1 MGAEKNGLLPLL
13 SYRSVLDQL
22 SEGIIIADAS
32 MRILYCNQEGARMA
46 GAAQAELLGR
56 SCRDALPVIDPLRD
70 GQPIWEQEPCLLS
83 RALASGETGSYPH
96 LLFLRTRSATLLPVA
111 VFVGPVHDAE
121 GRIVGALCQLSD
133 RSEEF
138 RQRRLATE
146 IQKRMVT
153 GGSLERGKLRVET
166 LFKPVEELGGDFL
179 EAFFLHDGT
188 LIATVADAVGHG
200 VSASLFSMIY
210 KALLHAA
217 FAEARQPQEVL
228 ERVNRGFCSTVSIE
242 GFYLSAV
249 LASLDP
255 EGVTGCAA
263 SAGHPAGLLFRP
275 SGKGHRLRRVLEA
288 RTPMLGMSEQA
299 CFPPASFSL
308 EPGEFLLLASD
319 GLFEAEGA
327 NGRPYGVEGVE
338 RFFAASGG
346 SLEQLYEDL
355 IGGSRSVSLKDDL
368 SAVRISRR

>member
-22 SEGIIIADAS
+22 SEGIFIADAS
-32 MRILYCNQEGARMA
+32 LRILYCNREGARMA
-46 GAAQAELLGR
+46 GLAQAELLGG
-56 SCRDALPVIDPLRD
+56 SCRDALPVVDPLRD
-70 GQPIWEQEPCLLS
+70 GLPIWEREPSPLT
-83 RALASGETGSYPH
+83 RILASGESESYPH
-96 LLFLRTRSATLLPVA
+96 LLFLRTRSAPPLPVA
-111 VFVGPVHDAE
+111 VSLGPVHDAE
-121 GRIVGALCQLSD
+121 GRIVGALCRLSD

-138 RQRRLATE
+138 RQRRLAGE
-146 IQKRMVT
+146 IQKRMVSS
-153 GGSLERGKLRVET
+153 GSLERGRLRVET

-179 EAFFLHDGT
+179 EAFLMHDGT

-217 FAEARQPQEVL
+217 FADARKPQEVL

-249 LASLDP
+249 LVCLDP
-255 EGVTGCAA
+255 EAATGCTA
-263 SAGHPAGLLFRP
+263 SAGHPAGLLFHP
-275 SGKGHRLRRVLEA
+275 SGKGHRLRKVLQA

-299 CFPPASFSL
+299 CFPPTSL
-308 EPGEFLLLASD
+308 RLESGEFLLLASD

-327 NGRPYGVEGVE
+327 DGRPYGVEGLE

-355 IGGSRSVSLKDDL
+355 LGCSHAASLKDDL
-368 SAVRISRR
+368 SALRISCR

>member
-1 MGAEKNGLLPLL
+1 MAGEKNGFLPLL

-22 SEGIIIADAS
+22 SEGLVVVDAS
-32 MRILYCNQEGARMA
+32 LRILYCNQEAARMA
-46 GAAQAELLGR
+46 GVAQAELLGS
-56 SCRDALPVIDPLRD
+56 SCRDTLRILDPLRD
-70 GQPIWEQEPCLLS
+70 SRPIWEEEPCPLAK
-83 RALASGETGSYPH
+83 ALGSGESGSFPH
-96 LLFLRTRSATLLPVA
+96 LLFLRTRSASLLPVA
-111 VFVGPVHDAE
+111 VSVGPVRDAQ
-121 GRIVGALCQLSD
+121 GRIAGALCRFSD

-138 RQRRLATE
+138 RQRRLAAE

-153 GGSLERGKLRVET
+153 RGSLERGKLRVET

-217 FAEARQPQEVL
+217 FADARKPQEVL

-249 LASLDP
+249 LACLDP
-255 EGVTGCAA
+255 EAATGCSS

-275 SGKGHRLRRVLEA
+275 SGKGYQLREILQA

-299 CFPPASFSL
+299 SFPPASFRL
-308 EPGEFLLLASD
+308 EQGEFLLLASD

-327 NGRPYGVEGVE
+327 DGRPYGVEGVQ
-338 RFFAASGG
+338 RFFAAGG
-346 SLEQLYEDL
+346 GGLEQLFEDL
-355 IGGSRSVSLKDDL
+355 IGSSRYVSLKDDL
-368 SAVRISRR
+368 SVLRISRP